1 MSAQPLSRQYD
12 IVSQDYD
19 RAGEASASIKQAL
32 RQLGIEA
39 NILRRVSVAAY
50 EAEMNLVIHSL
61 GGTLS
66 LLVHRDAIILTAQ
79 DLGPGIPDIETA
91 MRAGFST
98 ADDKAR
104 GMGFGAGMG
113 LPNARR
119 MSDDFYIHSVMGAG
133 TTVKSIV
140 NLRKKEEPHASA

>member
-12 IVSQDYD
+12 IASQDYD

-32 RQLGIEA
+32 RQLGIGA
-39 NILRRVSVAAY
+39 DILRRVSVAAY

-66 LLVHRDAIILTAQ
+66 LLVDRDAIILTAQ

-113 LPNARR
+113 LPNIRRNADGFSIQSTPGVGTRIEAR
-119 MSDDFYIHSVMGAG
+119 F
-133 TTVKSIV
+133 T
-140 NLRKKEEPHASA
+140 L